1 MHDPPWG
8 ALPGQPEPGR
18 AKEHARGRNMRDQI
32 IIVSRGVS
40 QGTQDDPS
48 HRANRPSSFEVS
60 MDLDAIDPTSA
71 TLLDRVGISPHDE
84 AAWARFVELYGSKI
98 RGWCRRWGLQEADAE
113 DVTQDVLLRLAQKLG
128 TFHYDPSRS
137 FRGWLRTVTRN
148 ALAGFL
154 ADRKRQC
161 SGSGDDE
168 VLKQL
173 QSTQCATTW
182 SSTSRTSLT
191 LRSSRWP
198 APRPGACRGPDVG
211 SLPANGV
218 RANLRRRR
226 GGATRD
232 DPGDRLQGQEPRP
245 GVSPRGDQ
253 ATRRA
258 LKRRCRSFS
267 EGRPSFRSTALRGLF
282 VR

>member
-1 MHDPPWG
+1 
-8 ALPGQPEPGR
+8 
-18 AKEHARGRNMRDQI
+18 
-32 IIVSRGVS
+32 
-40 QGTQDDPS
+40 
-48 HRANRPSSFEVS
+48 

-173 QSTQCATTW
+173 QSTQARDDLVKHLEDQFDAEIVAVACAAPG
-182 SSTSRTSLT
+182 SVSR
-191 LRSSRWP
+191 P
-198 APRPGACRGPDVG
+198 
-211 SLPANGV
+211 
-218 RANLRRRR
+218 RR
-226 GGATRD
+226 G
-232 DPGDRLQGQEPRP
+232 
-245 GVSPRGDQ
+245 
-253 ATRRA
+253 
-258 LKRRCRSFS
+258 K
-267 EGRPSFRSTALRGLF
+267 PSG
-282 VR
+282 